1 MILGLAAAAC
11 TPLPRALPGEEL
23 AEPER
28 MEQRAELF
36 SVPATASFAA
46 VKGWRGVQPGMTDSE
61 VQDALEARALPFRRT
76 VRRRYPVGFPRR
88 RGHTRE
94 PSFRVPQ
101 AHGAWT
107 IRCDAGQRVSRI
119 SFRTPALESP
129 AAARE
134 VLQSFYADYG
144 PPNGTQTEDRLVWRN
159 ATLQLELDL
168 LESSGTWQ
176 VIAKLHAL

>member
-1 MILGLAAAAC
+1 M
-11 TPLPRALPGEEL
+11 
-23 AEPER
+23 
-28 MEQRAELF
+28 
-36 SVPATASFAA
+36 
-46 VKGWRGVQPGMTDSE
+46 
-61 VQDALEARALPFRRT
+61 
-76 VRRRYPVGFPRR
+76 
-88 RGHTRE
+88 
-94 PSFRVPQ
+94 
-101 AHGAWT
+101 
-107 IRCDAGQRVSRI
+107 SRI